1 MPSLSASA
9 IRAIG
14 ILCLI
19 ACTEAV
25 NPFCTD
31 DGKDCN
37 LQCICALT
45 SAGSCDSLKK
55 CESSGIAGTLPT
67 EIGLLSIDEL
77 KLADNAIS
85 GTIPTEIGSAV
96 VSKEL
101 CAEQPHER
109 G

>member
-1 MPSLSASA
+1 M
-9 IRAIG
+9 
-14 ILCLI
+14 CLI